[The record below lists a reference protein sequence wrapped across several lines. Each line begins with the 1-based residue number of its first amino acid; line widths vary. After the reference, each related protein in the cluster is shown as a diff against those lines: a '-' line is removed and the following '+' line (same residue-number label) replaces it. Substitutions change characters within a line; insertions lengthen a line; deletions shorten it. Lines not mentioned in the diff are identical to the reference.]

1 MALTISTSISVKPD
15 RRAAHGLGASKGS
28 DGAASIAV
36 VDNNGPMTLRLRQA
50 KRHALART
58 RATRRGGAQE
68 RAPAAQPRDSGFR
81 GCRGLAGRN
90 GTFQSMMPLI
100 VASRGSDW
108 KEDGAGRLSPFL
120 LYGGVSRRQPRYPM
134 LTLRAGSFASLPC
147 DSFADCCFSSLCVAT
162 RHDS

>member
-120 LYGGVSRRQPRYPM
+120 LYGGVFPPA
-134 LTLRAGSFASLPC
+134 TPLP
-147 DSFADCCFSSLCVAT
+147 DAYFTGRKLCVTAL
-162 RHDS
+162 RQFCRLLFFVAMCRDSSR